1 MVDEGSENLPLGTGL
16 LSWISVYC
24 YGRMPE
30 TECLVCGR
38 KTTNYVDVG
47 HSKDEKP
54 QYVPLCCLECER
66 KYYEELIVIKANEK

>member
-1 MVDEGSENLPLGTGL
+1 MVDEELKNHWLGTGL

-30 TECLVCGR
+30 TECLVCRR

-47 HSKDEKP
+47 HSKGGEP
-54 QYVPLCCLECER
+54 QFIPLCCLECER
-66 KYYEELIVIKANEK
+66 KYYEELIAMKANEK